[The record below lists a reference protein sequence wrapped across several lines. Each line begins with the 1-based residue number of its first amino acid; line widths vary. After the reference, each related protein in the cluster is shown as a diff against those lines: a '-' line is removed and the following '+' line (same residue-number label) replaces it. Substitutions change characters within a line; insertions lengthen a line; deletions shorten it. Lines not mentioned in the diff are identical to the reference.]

1 MASLIRRLEH
11 DLLHPVPVP
20 DNLNAFPWIPFQDGE
35 LADSRINRDL
45 KGSIPDVQDLLQSL
59 LHFTSE
65 LIIFCNALPQLPLPV
80 IIRKVKVIHIIQD
93 NA

>member
-20 DNLNAFPWIPFQDGE
+20 DNLNSLPWIPFKNRV

-45 KGSIPDVQDLLQSL
+45 KGSIPDV
-59 LHFTSE
+59 
-65 LIIFCNALPQLPLPV
+65 
-80 IIRKVKVIHIIQD
+80 
-93 NA
+93 

>member
-35 LADSRINRDL
+35 LADGRINRDL
-45 KGSIPDVQDLLQSL
+45 KGSIPDV
-59 LHFTSE
+59 
-65 LIIFCNALPQLPLPV
+65 
-80 IIRKVKVIHIIQD
+80 
-93 NA
+93 